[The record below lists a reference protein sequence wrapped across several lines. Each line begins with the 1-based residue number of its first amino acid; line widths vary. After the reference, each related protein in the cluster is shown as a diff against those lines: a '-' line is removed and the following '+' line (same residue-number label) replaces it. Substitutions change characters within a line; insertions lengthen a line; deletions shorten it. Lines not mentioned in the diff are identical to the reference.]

1 MIATIKDY
9 FLNVLVR
16 AIINYV
22 SFAFIML
29 VILVGYVLITDW
41 ATMVNFA
48 IDLTNNDFAKVVVWL
63 PLVSS
68 LFKADT
74 RPSNEAKKFY
84 EKTKHFFEMYDTTGG
99 NW

>member
-1 MIATIKDY
+1 MLTTIKDY

-41 ATMVNFA
+41 ATTVKFA
-48 IDLTNNDFAKVVVWL
+48 TDIANNDFTRFVIWL
-63 PLVSS
+63 PLFFS
-68 LFKADT
+68 LFKADKRGKAT
-74 RPSNEAKKFY
+74 GRASRG
-84 EKTKHFFEMYDTTGG
+84 TTEYYLMT
-99 NW
+99 NNSAWL